1 MHTDIKA
8 GVFRNKP
15 RKKRIFSFGLIHKP
29 NDKKTKKKKTW
40 KTKLL
45 IIDIYTLCMQI
56 NTHIG
61 TYKYL

>member
-29 NDKKTKKKKTW
+29 NDKKTKKKKNM
-40 KTKLL
+40 KNK
-45 IIDIYTLCMQI
+45 IINNRYLYTLYA
-56 NTHIG
+56 NKHTHWHI
-61 TYKYL
+61 